1 MDDDTGGRVTEAAQ
15 TEAAQTE
22 AAQTEAA
29 QTDDSVDRLLEVV
42 LVSADELSGF
52 VGIDPEAA
60 TSPVALGGTA
70 EAREQE
76 EEISYERFGYEY
88 IRRVL
93 HKDRILQMINDLLGP
108 EIKLGPIGAG
118 PGRKA
123 ATVSA
128 LGTFRP
134 CKGEELPGELLS
146 YRVFLPISVVFDID
160 MRVDKHR
167 FTADVV
173 IPITL
178 TVHTVA
184 PLRIRIDITV
194 PSDEEVALTLQS
206 DTRRGAVLQKV
217 ARLEPELRRFLVK
230 VVRTELSKPYVRRAT
245 DFDMA
250 ELIDDAWPGISAVIL
265 PRGPEDRVALPEPT
279 SPRHVES

>member
-1 MDDDTGGRVTEAAQ
+1 MDNETGGHVTEAAQ
-15 TEAAQTE
+15 Q
-22 AAQTEAA
+22 
-29 QTDDSVDRLLEVV
+29 DDVDALLDIV
-42 LVSADELSGF
+42 LISADELSGF
-52 VGIDPEAA
+52 AAIDDEAA
-60 TSPVALGGTA
+60 TAPVALGGTA
-70 EAREQE
+70 EDREREQ
-76 EEISYERFGYEY
+76 EISYEQFGFEY

-93 HKDRILQMINDLLGP
+93 HKDRILGLINELLGP
-108 EIKLGPIGAG
+108 TIQLGPIGAG

-134 CKGEELPGELLS
+134 CKGEEIPGPLLS
-146 YRVFLPISVVFDID
+146 YRVYLPISVVFDID

-173 IPITL
+173 VPIVL

-194 PSDEEVALTLQS
+194 PNDDEVALTLQS
-206 DTRRGAVLQKV
+206 DTRRGAVLQKL

-250 ELIDDAWPGISAVIL
+250 DLIDEAWPGIAAVIL
-265 PRGPEDRVALPEPT
+265 PRGPEDRLA
-279 SPRHVES
+279 

>member
-1 MDDDTGGRVTEAAQ
+1 MRETGGDVTEAAQ
-15 TEAAQTE
+15 Q
-22 AAQTEAA
+22 
-29 QTDDSVDRLLEVV
+29 DDSVEALLEVV
-42 LVSADELSGF
+42 VSADELSGF
-52 VGIDPEAA
+52 VTIDPEAA
-60 TSPVALGGTA
+60 TAPVAIGGRP
-70 EAREQE
+70 EVGDQQ
-76 EEISYERFGYEY
+76 EISYEQFGAAY

-93 HKDRILQMINDLLGP
+93 HKERILAMINELLGP
-108 EIKLGPIGAG
+108 TIQLGPIGAG

-134 CKGEELPGELLS
+134 CKGEEIEGELLA
-146 YRVFLPISVVFDID
+146 YRVFLPIGVVFDID

-173 IPITL
+173 VPITL

-194 PSDEEVALTLQS
+194 PDEDEVALTLQS
-206 DTRRGAVLQKV
+206 DTRRGAVLQKL
-217 ARLEPELRRFLVK
+217 ARLEPELKRFLVK

-250 ELIDDAWPGISAVIL
+250 ALIDDAWPGIAAVIL
-265 PRGPEDRVALPEPT
+265 PRGPEDRLALPEPK
-279 SPRHVES
+279 SPTHVES

>member
-1 MDDDTGGRVTEAAQ
+1 MARLRQMTEAAQ
-15 TEAAQTE
+15 Q
-22 AAQTEAA
+22 
-29 QTDDSVDRLLEVV
+29 DDSVEALLEVV
-42 LVSADELSGF
+42 VVSADELSGF
-52 VGIDPEAA
+52 AAIDPEAA
-60 TSPVALGGTA
+60 TAPVALGGTP
-70 EAREQE
+70 EAREHE
-76 EEISYERFGYEY
+76 EEISYEQFGAEY

-93 HKDRILQMINDLLGP
+93 HKDRILRMLHDLLGP
-108 EIKLGPIGAG
+108 EIQLGPIGAG

-128 LGTFRP
+128 LGTFREA
-134 CKGEELPGELLS
+134 KGEEIPGDLLA
-146 YRVFLPISVVFDID
+146 YRIFLPISVVFDID

-184 PLRIRIDITV
+184 PLRVRIDITV
-194 PSDEEVALTLQS
+194 PEEDEVALTLQS
-206 DTRRGAVLQKV
+206 DTRRGAVLQKL
-217 ARLEPELRRFLVK
+217 ARLEPELKRFLVK

-250 ELIDDAWPGISAVIL
+250 ALIDDAWPGIAAVIL
-265 PRGPEDRVALPEPT
+265 PRGPEDRLALPEPK
-279 SPRHVES
+279 SPTHVES

>member
-1 MDDDTGGRVTEAAQ
+1 VDDETGGDVTEAAQ
-15 TEAAQTE
+15 QEET
-22 AAQTEAA
+22 
-29 QTDDSVDRLLEVV
+29 VDALLEAVV
-42 LVSADELSGF
+42 ISADELSGF
-52 VGIDPEAA
+52 VTIDPEEA
-60 TSPVALGGTA
+60 TAPVALGGTP

-76 EEISYERFGYEY
+76 KEISYEAFGAEY
-88 IRRVL
+88 IRRIL
-93 HKDRILQMINDLLGP
+93 HKERILQMINELLGP
-108 EIKLGPIGAG
+108 QIQLGPIGAG

-128 LGTFRP
+128 LGTFRG
-134 CKGEELPGELLS
+134 CKGEEIPGDLLA

-167 FTADVV
+167 FTADVI

-178 TVHTVA
+178 TVHTVS
-184 PLRIRIDITV
+184 PLRVRIDIVV
-194 PSDEEVALTLQS
+194 PGEDDVALTLQS
-206 DTRRGAVLQKV
+206 GTRRGAVLQKL

-250 ELIDDAWPGISAVIL
+250 ELIDRAWPGISEVIL
-265 PRGPEDRVALPEPT
+265 PRGPEDRLALPVT
-279 SPRHVES
+279 SPRHVSS

>member
-1 MDDDTGGRVTEAAQ
+1 MRAAEQ
-15 TEAAQTE
+15 DE
-22 AAQTEAA
+22 
-29 QTDDSVDRLLEVV
+29 SVERLLEVV

-60 TSPVALGGTA
+60 TAPVALGGTPEDRA
-70 EAREQE
+70 QV
-76 EEISYERFGYEY
+76 EEISYEQFGAEY
-88 IRRVL
+88 IRRIL
-93 HKDRILQMINDLLGP
+93 HKDRILSMIHQLLG
-108 EIKLGPIGAG
+108 EQIQLGPIGAG

-123 ATVSA
+123 ATISA
-128 LGTFRP
+128 IGTFRP
-134 CKGEELPGELLS
+134 CKGEELPGDLLA
-146 YRVFLPISVVFDID
+146 YRVFLPISLVFDID

-194 PSDEEVALTLQS
+194 PEEDEVALTLQS
-206 DTRRGAVLQKV
+206 DTRRGAVLQKL

-250 ELIDDAWPGISAVIL
+250 ELIDQAWPGIEAVIL
-265 PRGPEDRVALPEPT
+265 PSGPEDRLG
-279 SPRHVES
+279 

>member
-1 MDDDTGGRVTEAAQ
+1 MDSETGGHVTEAAQ
-15 TEAAQTE
+15 Q
-22 AAQTEAA
+22 
-29 QTDDSVDRLLEVV
+29 DDVDELLDIVV
-42 LVSADELSGF
+42 ISADELSGF
-52 VGIDPEAA
+52 AAIDDDAA
-60 TSPVALGGTA
+60 TAPVSLGGTA
-70 EAREQE
+70 EDRERE
-76 EEISYERFGYEY
+76 REVSYEEFGKEY

-93 HKDRILQMINDLLGP
+93 HKDRILTMIDELLGP
-108 EIKLGPIGAG
+108 QIQLGPIGAG

-134 CKGEELPGELLS
+134 CKGEEIPGELLS
-146 YRVFLPISVVFDID
+146 YRVYLPISVVFDID

-173 IPITL
+173 VPIVL

-194 PSDEEVALTLQS
+194 PGDDEVALTLQS
-206 DTRRGAVLQKV
+206 DTRRGAVLQKL

-250 ELIDDAWPGISAVIL
+250 ELIDEAWPGIAAVIL
-265 PRGPEDRVALPEPT
+265 PRGPEDRLT
-279 SPRHVES
+279 

>member
-15 TEAAQTE
+15 Q
-22 AAQTEAA
+22 
-29 QTDDSVDRLLEVV
+29 DDPVESLLEMVV
-42 LVSADELSGF
+42 VSADELSGF
-52 VGIDPEAA
+52 VGIDPESA
-60 TSPVALGGTA
+60 TAPVALGGTP
-70 EAREQE
+70 EAREHE
-76 EEISYERFGYEY
+76 PEISYAEFGVAY

-93 HKDRILQMINDLLGP
+93 HKDRILTLINELLGP
-108 EIKLGPIGAG
+108 EIQLGPIGAG

-128 LGTFRP
+128 LGTFRA
-134 CKGEELPGELLS
+134 CKGEEIPGDLLS

-160 MRVDKHR
+160 VRVDKHR

-178 TVHTVA
+178 TIHTVA
-184 PLRIRIDITV
+184 PLRVRIDITV
-194 PSDEEVALTLQS
+194 PSDDEVALTLQS

-217 ARLEPELRRFLVK
+217 ARLEPELKRFLVK

-250 ELIDDAWPGISAVIL
+250 ELIDRAWDGIAAVIL
-265 PRGPEDRVALPEPT
+265 PSGPEDRF
-279 SPRHVES
+279 

>member
-1 MDDDTGGRVTEAAQ
+1 MTEAAQ
-15 TEAAQTE
+15 Q
-22 AAQTEAA
+22 
-29 QTDDSVDRLLEVV
+29 DDSVERLLEVV
-42 LVSADELSGF
+42 VLSADELSGF
-52 VGIDPEAA
+52 AEIDEEAA
-60 TSPVALGGTA
+60 TAPVALGGTPEERA
-70 EAREQE
+70 HE
-76 EEISYERFGYEY
+76 EEISYEAFGQQY

-93 HKDRILQMINDLLGP
+93 NKDRILKMVSDVLGP
-108 EIKLGPIGAG
+108 QIQLGPIGAG

-128 LGTFRP
+128 LGTFRET
-134 CKGEELPGELLS
+134 KGEEIPGDLLA

-160 MRVDKHR
+160 MRVDKYR

-173 IPITL
+173 VPLTL

-194 PSDEEVALTLQS
+194 PSDDEVALTLQS

-250 ELIDDAWPGISAVIL
+250 DLIDRAWDGIAAVIL
-265 PRGPEDRVALPEPT
+265 PTGPEDRVALPEPK
-279 SPRHVES
+279 SPTHVKA